1 LRRDNSEKKPLC
13 QVETIDLE
21 QKFLLSDMIAQK

>member
-1 LRRDNSEKKPLC
+1 LERDNSEKKLLC

-21 QKFLLSDMIAQK
+21 QKFLLGDIIAKK

>member
-1 LRRDNSEKKPLC
+1 LRRDDSEKKPFC

-21 QKFLLSDMIAQK
+21 QKFLLNDMIAKK

>member
-1 LRRDNSEKKPLC
+1 LRRDNSEKKHFC

-21 QKFLLSDMIAQK
+21 QKFLLSDIIAKK